1 MGGCVRH
8 RINRWLGG
16 KIAAGWEGCEMG
28 WGVGGVDYID
38 GGVIGGMVVDGAV
51 LEGWWGVG
59 GGGVERGDGWTCRML

>member
-38 GGVIGGMVVDGAV
+38 GGVIGGMVVD
-51 LEGWWGVG
+51 VG
-59 GGGVERGDGWTCRML
+59 CCVMVDDLDARYQFD